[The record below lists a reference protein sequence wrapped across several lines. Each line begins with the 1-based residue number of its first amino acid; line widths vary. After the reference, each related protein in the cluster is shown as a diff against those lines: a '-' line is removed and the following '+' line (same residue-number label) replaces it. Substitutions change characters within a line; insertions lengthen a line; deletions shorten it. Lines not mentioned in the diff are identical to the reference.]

1 MSKRILNVAA
11 SLAVA
16 ALFIWLA
23 ARNVNP
29 ADFRE
34 QFSSVT
40 FYWLPLFI
48 VVLFASHFLRAE
60 RWRLL
65 LKQEAQQQ
73 VPRSTLFAGV
83 MFGYMMN
90 SLVPRLGEVSRPVYV
105 AKKQG
110 LSSGN
115 LLGTIVLER
124 LIDLCSMLLL
134 MGIVAI
140 SLSTDF
146 GLLEELLGIGGW
158 SWYTYL
164 ILPAIL
170 ILVALSILFF
180 YNLLIYLDSK
190 ETVTNPILEKM
201 IRIGRSFGEGM
212 VSIRNIKNW
221 PVFLLLTAGIWVGY
235 IAMTY
240 IPFWML
246 DLQGGY
252 GLTLQS
258 AVVLTVV
265 SSIGVSIP
273 TPGGIGS
280 YHLLM
285 QQSMWLLYG
294 VPLATALTYATVVH
308 GVMILLIF
316 ILCPAA
322 LWFDKYYTLK
332 NGTAR

>member
-1 MSKRILNVAA
+1 MSKRILNVAL
-11 SLAVA
+11 SLIVA

-23 ARNVNP
+23 SRSVDP
-29 ADFRE
+29 SEFKE

-40 FYWLPLFI
+40 FYWLPAFI
-48 VVLFASHFLRAE
+48 IVLLISHYLRAE

-65 LKQEAQQQ
+65 LKEEDQPN

-90 SLVPRLGEVSRPVYV
+90 NIIPRLGELSRPVYV

-124 LIDLCSMLLL
+124 LIDICSMMIL
-134 MGIVAI
+134 MALVAI
-140 SLSTDF
+140 LLSTDF
-146 GLLEELLGIGGW
+146 ELLEQLFGIDGW
-158 SWYTYL
+158 AWYTYL

-170 ILVALSILFF
+170 LIVIISIWFF
-180 YNLLIYLDSK
+180 YKVLIYLDQKNSIS
-190 ETVTNPILEKM
+190 NPLFEK
-201 IRIGRSFGEGM
+201 IVRIGRSFGEGM
-212 VSIRNIKNW
+212 ISIKHIKNW
-221 PVFLLLTAGIWVGY
+221 PAFLLLTAGIWIGY
-235 IAMTY
+235 ITMTY

-246 DLQGGY
+246 DLQSHFA
-252 GLTLQS
+252 LTFQS
-258 AVVLTVV
+258 AIVLTVI

-285 QQSMWLLYG
+285 QQSMGLLYG
-294 VPLATALTYATVVH
+294 VPLATALTFATVAH
-308 GVMILLIF
+308 GTMMILIF
-316 ILCPAA
+316 IIAPAA
-322 LWFDKYYTLK
+322 LWFDKYHTLK
-332 NGTAR
+332 SGNSR

>member
-1 MSKRILNVAA
+1 MSKRTLNVAL
-11 SLAVA
+11 SLIVA

-23 ARNVNP
+23 SRSVDP
-29 ADFRE
+29 SEFKE

-40 FYWLPLFI
+40 FYWLPAFI
-48 VVLFASHFLRAE
+48 IVLLISHYLRAE

-65 LKQEAQQQ
+65 LKEEDQPN

-90 SLVPRLGEVSRPVYV
+90 NIIPRLGELSRPVYV

-124 LIDLCSMLLL
+124 LIDICSMMIL
-134 MGIVAI
+134 MALVAI
-140 SLSTDF
+140 LLSTDF
-146 GLLEELLGIGGW
+146 ELLEQLFGIDGW
-158 SWYTYL
+158 AWYTYL

-170 ILVALSILFF
+170 LFVVISIWFF
-180 YNLLIYLDSK
+180 YKILIYLDQKNSIS
-190 ETVTNPILEKM
+190 NPLFEK
-201 IRIGRSFGEGM
+201 IVRAGRSFGEGM
-212 VSIRNIKNW
+212 ISIKHIKNW
-221 PVFLLLTAGIWVGY
+221 PVFLLLTAGIWIGY
-235 IAMTY
+235 ITMTY

-246 DLQGGY
+246 DLQSNFA
-252 GLTLQS
+252 LTFQS
-258 AVVLTVV
+258 AIVLTVV

-285 QQSMWLLYG
+285 QQSMGLLYG
-294 VPLATALTYATVVH
+294 VPLATALTFATVAH
-308 GVMILLIF
+308 GTMMLLIF
-316 ILCPAA
+316 IIAPAA
-322 LWFDKYYTLK
+322 LWFDKYHTLK
-332 NGTAR
+332 SGNSR

>member
-1 MSKRILNVAA
+1 MSKRTLNVAL
-11 SLAVA
+11 SLIVA

-23 ARNVNP
+23 SRSVDP
-29 ADFRE
+29 SEFKE

-40 FYWLPLFI
+40 FYWLPAFI
-48 VVLFASHFLRAE
+48 IVLLISHYLRAE

-65 LKQEAQQQ
+65 LKEEDQPN

-90 SLVPRLGEVSRPVYV
+90 NIIPRLGELSRPVYV

-124 LIDLCSMLLL
+124 LIDICSMMIL
-134 MGIVAI
+134 MALVAI
-140 SLSTDF
+140 LLSTDF
-146 GLLEELLGIGGW
+146 ELLEQLFGIDGW
-158 SWYTYL
+158 AWYTYL

-170 ILVALSILFF
+170 LFVVISIWFF
-180 YNLLIYLDSK
+180 YKILIYLDQKNSIS
-190 ETVTNPILEKM
+190 NPILEK
-201 IRIGRSFGEGM
+201 IVRAGRSFGEGM
-212 VSIRNIKNW
+212 ISIKHIKNW
-221 PVFLLLTAGIWVGY
+221 PAFLLLTAGIWIGY
-235 IAMTY
+235 ITMTY

-246 DLQGGY
+246 DLQSNFA
-252 GLTLQS
+252 LTFQS
-258 AVVLTVV
+258 AIVLTVV

-285 QQSMWLLYG
+285 QQSMGLLYG
-294 VPLATALTYATVVH
+294 VPLATALTFATVAH
-308 GVMILLIF
+308 GTMMLLIF
-316 ILCPAA
+316 IIAPAA
-322 LWFDKYYTLK
+322 LWFDKYHTLK
-332 NGTAR
+332 SGNSR

>member
-1 MSKRILNVAA
+1 MSKRTLNVAL
-11 SLAVA
+11 SLIVA

-23 ARNVNP
+23 SRSVDP
-29 ADFRE
+29 SEFKE

-40 FYWLPLFI
+40 FYWLPAFI
-48 VVLFASHFLRAE
+48 IVLLISHYLRAE

-65 LKQEAQQQ
+65 LKEEDQPN

-90 SLVPRLGEVSRPVYV
+90 NIIPRLGELSRPVYV

-124 LIDLCSMLLL
+124 LIDICSMMIL
-134 MGIVAI
+134 MALVAI
-140 SLSTDF
+140 LLSTDF
-146 GLLEELLGIGGW
+146 ELLEQLFGIDGW
-158 SWYTYL
+158 AWYTYL

-170 ILVALSILFF
+170 LFVVISIWFF
-180 YNLLIYLDSK
+180 YKVLIYLDQKNSIS
-190 ETVTNPILEKM
+190 NPIFEK
-201 IRIGRSFGEGM
+201 IVRAGRSFGEGM
-212 VSIRNIKNW
+212 ISIKHIKNW
-221 PVFLLLTAGIWVGY
+221 PAFLLLTAGIWIGY
-235 IAMTY
+235 ITMTY

-246 DLQGGY
+246 DLQSNFA
-252 GLTLQS
+252 LTFQS
-258 AVVLTVV
+258 AIVLTVV

-285 QQSMWLLYG
+285 QQSMGLLYG
-294 VPLATALTYATVVH
+294 VPLATALTFATVAH
-308 GVMILLIF
+308 GTMMLLIF
-316 ILCPAA
+316 IIAPAA
-322 LWFDKYYTLK
+322 LWFDKYHTLK
-332 NGTAR
+332 SGNSR

>member
-1 MSKRILNVAA
+1 MSKRTLNVAV
-11 SLAVA
+11 SLIVA
-16 ALFIWLA
+16 ALFTWLA
-23 ARNVNP
+23 VRNVD
-29 ADFRE
+29 AAEFWG

-40 FYWLPLFI
+40 FYWLPAFLI
-48 VVLFASHFLRAE
+48 VLALSHFLRAL

-65 LKQEAQQQ
+65 LKEREQGK

-90 SLVPRLGEVSRPVYV
+90 NIFPRLGEISRPVYV
-105 AKKQG
+105 AKKHG

-115 LLGTIVLER
+115 LLGTIVVER
-124 LIDLCSMLLL
+124 LIDICTMLALMALVAILLTTDFMLL
-134 MGIVAI
+134 
-140 SLSTDF
+140 
-146 GLLEELLGIGGW
+146 EQLLGIDGW
-158 SWYTYL
+158 AWYTYM

-170 ILVALSILFF
+170 IFITLSIYFF
-180 YNLLIYLDSK
+180 YRILIYIDQNH
-190 ETVTNPILEKM
+190 TVSNKLINKIITT
-201 IRIGRSFGEGM
+201 GRSFGEGM
-212 VSIRNIKNW
+212 ISIRNIRNW
-221 PVFLLLTAGIWVGY
+221 PAFLLLTAGIWAGY

-246 DLQGGY
+246 GLQAQY

-258 AVVLTVV
+258 AIVLTVV

-294 VPLATALTYATVVH
+294 VPLATALTYATVAH
-308 GVMILLIF
+308 GAMMILIF
-316 ILCPAA
+316 ALCPAA
-322 LWFDKYYTLK
+322 LWFDKFYTLK
-332 NGTAR
+332 TGNSR

>member
-1 MSKRILNVAA
+1 MSKRTLNVAV
-11 SLAVA
+11 SIIVA

-23 ARNVNP
+23 SRSIDP
-29 ADFRE
+29 SEFKE

-40 FYWLPLFI
+40 FYWLPAFI
-48 VVLFASHFLRAE
+48 IVLLISHYLRAE

-65 LKQEAQQQ
+65 LKEEDQPN

-90 SLVPRLGEVSRPVYV
+90 NIIPRLGELSRPVYV

-124 LIDLCSMLLL
+124 LIDICSMMIL
-134 MGIVAI
+134 MALVAI
-140 SLSTDF
+140 LLSTDF
-146 GLLEELLGIGGW
+146 ELLEQLFGIDGW
-158 SWYTYL
+158 AWYTYL

-170 ILVALSILFF
+170 LFVVISIWFF
-180 YNLLIYLDSK
+180 YKILIYLDQKNSIS
-190 ETVTNPILEKM
+190 NPLFEK
-201 IRIGRSFGEGM
+201 IVRAGRSFGEGM
-212 VSIRNIKNW
+212 ISIKHIKNW
-221 PVFLLLTAGIWVGY
+221 PAFLLLTAGIWIGY
-235 IAMTY
+235 ITMTY

-246 DLQGGY
+246 DLQSNFA
-252 GLTLQS
+252 LTFQS
-258 AVVLTVV
+258 AIVLTVV

-285 QQSMWLLYG
+285 QQSMGLLYG
-294 VPLATALTYATVVH
+294 IPLATALTFATVAH
-308 GVMILLIF
+308 GTMMLLIF
-316 ILCPAA
+316 IIAPAA
-322 LWFDKYYTLK
+322 LWFDKYHTLK
-332 NGTAR
+332 SGNSR

>member
-1 MSKRILNVAA
+1 MSKRTLNVAL
-11 SLAVA
+11 SLIVA
-16 ALFIWLA
+16 AFFIWLA
-23 ARNVNP
+23 TRGVDP
-29 ADFRE
+29 SEFKE

-40 FYWLPLFI
+40 FYWLPAFI
-48 VVLFASHFLRAE
+48 IVLLISHYLRAE

-65 LKQEAQQQ
+65 LKEEDRPN

-90 SLVPRLGEVSRPVYV
+90 NIIPRLGELSRPVYV

-124 LIDLCSMLLL
+124 LIDVCSMLIL
-134 MGIVAI
+134 MALVAI
-140 SLSTDF
+140 LLSTDF
-146 GLLEELLGIGGW
+146 ELLEQLLGIDGW
-158 SWYTYL
+158 EWYTYL

-170 ILVALSILFF
+170 LIVIFTIWFF
-180 YNLLIYLDSK
+180 YKVLIHLDQKNSIS
-190 ETVTNPILEKM
+190 NPLFEK
-201 IRIGRSFGEGM
+201 IVRAGRSFGEGM
-212 VSIRNIKNW
+212 ISIKHIKNW
-221 PVFLLLTAGIWVGY
+221 PAFLLLTGGIWTGY

-246 DLQGGY
+246 DLQSNY
-252 GLTLQS
+252 ALTFQS
-258 AVVLTVV
+258 AIVLTVV

-273 TPGGIGS
+273 TPAGIGS

-294 VPLATALTYATVVH
+294 VPLATALTFATVAH
-308 GVMILLIF
+308 GAMMILIF
-316 ILCPAA
+316 IIAPIA
-322 LWFDKYYTLK
+322 LWFDKYHTLK
-332 NGTAR
+332 SGNSR